1 MRNID
6 QAYIGGAFV
15 PVHGDEVMDII
26 DPATEQRI
34 GQARLGSRE
43 DAKLAIAA
51 AQRAQPLMA
60 ATTKAQRID
69 MLHRLQ
75 SAVLA
80 QTDAL
85 RDVTIEE
92 YGAPLSR
99 AQWVS
104 RYASECFANA
114 AQVLEDFPL
123 TRQVGSAV
131 VAMRPVGVAALIA
144 PWNSAVG
151 TICCKLASALSAGCA
166 SVIKPS
172 ELSPLQARVLAQA
185 LHDADLPPGAF
196 NILLGRGQD
205 VGDEISTSPHVAK
218 ISFTGSTATG
228 KAIARAAVDT
238 MKRVSL
244 SLSGKCATILLDD
257 ADLDAAVPQAVAAAF
272 MNNGQ
277 ACVAGSRLLVPRAQA
292 GEIVERVQAA
302 VAAMRVGD
310 PRDAGTGVGPL
321 ASRAQFERVRGFI
334 RRGIEQGATLVAGGE
349 ERPRGLER
357 GFYVQ
362 PTVFADVRP
371 DMDIARQEIFGPV
384 LSIVSCD
391 DEAQALHIANDSV
404 YGLQAY
410 VFSSQPERAQRVA
423 AQVEAGT
430 VLVNRIQPEL
440 LAPFG
445 GVKQSGVGREFG
457 AAGLES
463 FLEARTIVAD

>member
-1 MRNID
+1 
-6 QAYIGGAFV
+6 
-15 PVHGDEVMDII
+15 
-26 DPATEQRI
+26 
-34 GQARLGSRE
+34 
-43 DAKLAIAA
+43 
-51 AQRAQPLMA
+51 
-60 ATTKAQRID
+60 
-69 MLHRLQ
+69 
-75 SAVLA
+75 
-80 QTDAL
+80 
-85 RDVTIEE
+85 
-92 YGAPLSR
+92 
-99 AQWVS
+99 
-104 RYASECFANA
+104 
-114 AQVLEDFPL
+114 
-123 TRQVGSAV
+123 
-131 VAMRPVGVAALIA
+131 
-144 PWNSAVG
+144 
-151 TICCKLASALSAGCA
+151 
-166 SVIKPS
+166 
-172 ELSPLQARVLAQA
+172 
-185 LHDADLPPGAF
+185 
-196 NILLGRGQD
+196 
-205 VGDEISTSPHVAK
+205 
-218 ISFTGSTATG
+218 
-228 KAIARAAVDT
+228 

-384 LSIVSCD
+384 LSIVPFD

-445 GVKQSGVGREFG
+445 GVKLSGVGREFG